1 MKMLAAKMEIMK
13 KQHGKKTEL
22 LKPRMEMMIK
32 KDECEEAT
40 ITTLNKVSQMLDTVN
55 NNLKISCDK
64 FSS

>member
-1 MKMLAAKMEIMK
+1 MKTLAAKMEIMK
-13 KQHGKKTEL
+13 KQHEEETEL
-22 LKPRMEMMIK
+22 LKTRMEMMVK